1 LAAPLT
7 LPMELVMYIA
17 NDCIDAITIE
27 QSFIVFPGYVGHF
40 VRLLKRK
47 HEGLLCGMN
56 GEPEFLLQDIRV
68 WELQQLIEMNSVY
81 TETEN
86 VVLLKQAL

>member
-1 LAAPLT
+1 
-7 LPMELVMYIA
+7 
-17 NDCIDAITIE
+17 
-27 QSFIVFPGYVGHF
+27 
-40 VRLLKRK
+40 
-47 HEGLLCGMN
+47 MN

-86 VVLLKQAL
+86 VVLLKQAF